1 MSGYKNLDDLKK
13 SIHAQMEILTIQEKY
28 VATLEENMKGGKEI
42 VANEYIA
49 EKDSDA
55 APIKIGQFAKIIRD
69 KGVPF
74 GRNKIHSWLNNRGY
88 TYRIKDKNFV
98 KSEYIVKGL
107 FEIRG
112 YSLYITPE
120 GVSYF
125 TKRLLKE
132 FNIEE
137 W

>member
-1 MSGYKNLDDLKK
+1 MEAVQRIRLIRIIEKMEKNPEFCNKFGIK
-13 SIHAQMEILTIQEKY
+13 NTS
-28 VATLEENMKGGKEI
+28 
-42 VANEYIA
+42 EYIA

-55 APIKIGQFAKIIRD
+55 AHIKIGKFAKIIRD

-137 W
+137 

>member
-1 MSGYKNLDDLKK
+1 MEAVQRIRLIRIIEKMEKNPEFCNKFGIK
-13 SIHAQMEILTIQEKY
+13 NTS
-28 VATLEENMKGGKEI
+28 
-42 VANEYIA
+42 EYIA

-137 W
+137 

>member
-1 MSGYKNLDDLKK
+1 MEAAQRIRLIWIIEKTEKNPEFSNKIGIK
-13 SIHAQMEILTIQEKY
+13 NTS
-28 VATLEENMKGGKEI
+28 
-42 VANEYIA
+42 EYIA

-55 APIKIGQFAKIIRD
+55 EPIKIGQFAKIIRD

>member
-28 VATLEENMKGGKEI
+28 VATLEENMNGGEEI
-42 VANEYIA
+42 V
-49 EKDSDA
+49 

>member
-28 VATLEENMKGGKEI
+28 VATLEENMKGGEEI

-55 APIKIGQFAKIIRD
+55 SPIKIGQFAKIIRD

-88 TYRIKDKNFV
+88 TYRINDKNFV